1 MGKAHRI
8 HLASRCYIR
17 GWATN
22 EQVAV
27 QPEDLGVPPE
37 LRNVTSVGWRHAWWG
52 KDHVLSNAAE
62 HTLQRLENAATP
74 ILRKFRSRWPLTQ
87 VQRAVIAQFMA
98 VHTVRTSAWRAAYE
112 SVSLAAINDELAR
125 KRWQEDMEKAAVDA
139 AVGDRVR
146 VNTLMQQVPRLASL
160 FMSMHWSL
168 VTFNEPLIASGDQ
181 PVVCVPRLPAG
192 REMPIRA
199 MPSVGFMETAE
210 IRFPIDPFQTLL
222 LTWNPAEHTAKPIA
236 GEHRHAADI
245 NRTTRQQADQHWFH
259 LPEHRPPLLSPP
271 RLDRHCA
278 PVSYELVSGYT
289 YKVARDSPRRKRAD
303 ETMRSM
309 LIDRQIDVMRFVTV
323 STRAPA
329 A

>member
-1 MGKAHRI
+1 MSKPQRI

-17 GWATN
+17 GWAIN

-27 QPEDLGVPPE
+27 QPEDLGAAPE

-52 KDHVLSNAAE
+52 KDRALSDAAE
-62 HTLQRLENAATP
+62 RTLQQLENAVTP
-74 ILRKFRSRWPLTQ
+74 ILREFGNRWPLSQ
-87 VQRAVIAQFMA
+87 SERGVIAQFMA

-112 SVSLAAINDELAR
+112 AISLAAINDELAH
-125 KRWQEDMEKAAVDA
+125 KRWQADMEKAAVAA
-139 AVGDRVR
+139 AVGDQVR
-146 VNTLMQQVPRLASL
+146 VNTLMRQVPRLASL

-168 VTFNEPLIASGDQ
+168 VVFDEPLIASGDQ
-181 PVVCVPRLPAG
+181 PVVSVPRLPAG
-192 REMPIRA
+192 PEMPIRA

-222 LTWNPAEHTAKPIA
+222 LTWNPAEHTATPLA

-259 LPEHRPPLLSPP
+259 LPDHRPPLLSPP

-278 PVSYELVSGYT
+278 PISYEIVSGYT
-289 YKVARDSPRRKRAD
+289 FRVARDSPRRKRAD
-303 ETMRSM
+303 ETMRA
-309 LIDRQIDVMRFVTV
+309 LLVDREIDVMRFVTV
-323 STRAPA
+323 SDRAPA